1 MSEDYYDILGIGK
14 DADPQSIRKAYRRK
28 AKKTHPDASGST
40 NSSERFRKVE
50 EAYETLGDA
59 RKRKAYDEQVRGRRG
74 WAIPVDRREWAAREP
89 AGEPARER
97 PSFAPAAGWGSSPGF
112 PFASTTAAEPLLEVL
127 LSAEEAA
134 RGVRLPVD
142 VPISLPCPECGAGGF
157 WQRMLCFTCGGTGS
171 IRTTKRMILNIPP
184 GVLSGREFLIAAGDL
199 PFGSLRVRVL
209 VG

>member
-14 DADPQSIRKAYRRK
+14 DADPRSIRKAYRRE

-40 NSSERFRKVE
+40 NSSERFRQVE

-59 RKRKAYDEQVRGRRG
+59 RKREAYDEQVRGHRG
-74 WAIPVDRREWAAREP
+74 SAIPVDRRKWSAQES
-89 AGEPARER
+89 AGEPARVH
-97 PSFAPAAGWGSSPGF
+97 PSFAPAGGWGSSPGF
-112 PFASTTAAEPLLEVL
+112 PFTSSIATEPLLEVL
-127 LSAEEAA
+127 LSAEEAS
-134 RGVRLPVD
+134 RGVRLPVA
-142 VPISLPCPECGAGGF
+142 VPIRHACPECGAGGF
-157 WQRMLCFTCGGTGS
+157 WQRMFCFTCGGTGS

-199 PFGSLRVRVL
+199 PSGSLRVRVL

>member
-14 DADPQSIRKAYRRK
+14 DADPQSIRKAYRRE
-28 AKKTHPDASGST
+28 G
-40 NSSERFRKVE
+40 
-50 EAYETLGDA
+50 GDL
-59 RKRKAYDEQVRGRRG
+59 VR
-74 WAIPVDRREWAAREP
+74 D
-89 AGEPARER
+89 
-97 PSFAPAAGWGSSPGF
+97 F
-112 PFASTTAAEPLLEVL
+112 PFASIVATEPLLEVL

-134 RGVRLPVD
+134 RGVSVPVV

-171 IRTTKRMILNIPP
+171 IRTTKRMILNMPP

-199 PFGSLRVRVL
+199 PSGSLRVRVL